1 MGKLR
6 LALIAGGKSSER
18 EVSLKSGAQVYQ
30 ALNKDK
36 YDIRRYDPLTDLE
49 RLVREAREL
58 DAALIIMHG
67 RGGED
72 GSMQGLLDLLE
83 IPYQGS
89 GVLASALAMNK
100 ELSKTIYQHGRPQ
113 GAPRPWPFTAQKA
126 PSPQEIEAELGL
138 PVVIKPVNEGSS
150 IGISMAATLE
160 ALETGLAAAFAL
172 DNRVLVEEFIQGTE
186 VTGGVLGNARLQALP
201 LVEIIPASTYAFFD
215 YEAKYQPGATE
226 EICPARLSPETDQAR
241 PGVRP
246 HRASGPGLP
255 GLFPH
260 RYDDPGPGDLCPGN
274 QYHPRHDRHQPL
286 PPGGQGRGHRLPGP
300 PGHPDQPGIGE
311 RVSSGAVSVAVQ
323 ARQHAHVRR
332 SNSPQPPVRGMGV

>member
-18 EVSLKSGAQVYQ
+18 QVSLKSGNQVYQ
-30 ALNKDK
+30 ALNQDK
-36 YDIRRYDPLTDLE
+36 YEIRRYDPLTDLE
-49 RLVREAREL
+49 SLVREAGQL
-58 DAALIIMHG
+58 DVALIIMHG

-100 ELSKTIYQHGRPQ
+100 ELSKIVYRQAGLRV
-113 GAPRPWPFTAQKA
+113 PRTLIFNRAGA
-126 PSPQEIEAELGL
+126 PSPREIETALGL

-150 IGISMAATLE
+150 IGVTKAGTPETLQ
-160 ALETGLAAAFAL
+160 TGLAAAFVL

-215 YEAKYQPGATE
+215 YEAKYQPGASE
-226 EICPARLSPETDQAR
+226 EICPARLDADLTRQAQECALTAHKALCCRGYSRTDMMVKDGDIYVLETNTI
-241 PGVRP
+241 PGMT
-246 HRASGPGLP
+246 ATS
-255 GLFPH
+255 LFPQGAKAAGL
-260 RYDDPGPGDLCPGN
+260 DFPDLLDTLIN
-274 QYHPRHDRHQPL
+274 LALEKEQ
-286 PPGGQGRGHRLPGP
+286 
-300 PGHPDQPGIGE
+300 
-311 RVSSGAVSVAVQ
+311 
-323 ARQHAHVRR
+323 
-332 SNSPQPPVRGMGV
+332 

>member
-1 MGKLR
+1 LR

-18 EVSLKSGAQVYQ
+18 EVSLKSGTQVYQ

-36 YDIRRYDPLTDLE
+36 YDIRRYDPLTDLG
-49 RLVREAREL
+49 RLVQDAKEL

-100 ELSKTIYQHGRPQ
+100 ELSKTIYRQAGLGIP
-113 GAPRPWPFTAQKA
+113 ASLAFTRGKA
-126 PSPQEIEAELGL
+126 PSPQEIQAKLGL

-150 IGISMAATLE
+150 IGITKAETLT

-186 VTGGVLGNARLQALP
+186 VTGGVLGNAQLQALP

-215 YEAKYQPGATE
+215 YEAKYQPGASQ
-226 EICPARLSPETDQAR
+226 EICPARLDATLTRRAQECALTAHQALGCRGYSRTDMMVKAGEIYVLETNTI
-241 PGVRP
+241 PGMT
-246 HRASGPGLP
+246 ATS
-255 GLFPH
+255 LFP
-260 RYDDPGPGDLCPGN
+260 
-274 QYHPRHDRHQPL
+274 
-286 PPGGQGRGHRLPGP
+286 QGAKAAGLDFPTLL
-300 PGHPDQPGIGE
+300 DTLINL
-311 RVSSGAVSVAVQ
+311 AVEKI
-323 ARQHAHVRR
+323 
-332 SNSPQPPVRGMGV
+332 

>member
-49 RLVREAREL
+49 RLVRDAGEL

-89 GVLASALAMNK
+89 GILASALAMNK
-100 ELSKTIYQHGRPQ
+100 DLSKAIYQLAGLRVPAALAFHR
-113 GAPRPWPFTAQKA
+113 QKA
-126 PSPQEIEAELGL
+126 PSPQEIGAKLGL

-150 IGISMAATLE
+150 IGISKAPTLE

-172 DNRVLVEEFIQGTE
+172 DNRVLVEEFIPGTE
-186 VTGGVLGNARLQALP
+186 VTGGVLGNAKLQALP
-201 LVEIIPASTYAFFD
+201 LVEIIPASSYTFFD

-226 EICPARLSPETDQAR
+226 EICPARLSPDMTKRAQECALIAHKALGCRGYSRTDMMIRDQEIYVLETNTI
-241 PGVRP
+241 PGMT
-246 HRASGPGLP
+246 ATS
-255 GLFPH
+255 LFP
-260 RYDDPGPGDLCPGN
+260 
-274 QYHPRHDRHQPL
+274 
-286 PPGGQGRGHRLPGP
+286 QGAKAA
-300 PGHPDQPGIGE
+300 GIDFPE
-311 RVSSGAVSVAVQ
+311 LLDTLISLAMEKEQ
-323 ARQHAHVRR
+323 
-332 SNSPQPPVRGMGV
+332 